1 MDHIT
6 YTNLK
11 EKLEKD
17 LVDLTDAALIE
28 TNEAQLDTYIDK
40 IYHTTGKLNTL
51 EKLFKKINLDSEGRP
66 VLKDTTG
73 AIQWR
78 F

>member
-1 MDHIT
+1 MDNIT

-11 EKLEKD
+11 DKLEKD
-17 LVDLTDAALIE
+17 LVDLEDAALVE
-28 TNEAQLDTYIDK
+28 KNEAQLDAYIDK
-40 IYHTTGKLNTL
+40 IQHTTGKLNTL

-66 VLKDTTG
+66 VLKDSTG